1 MNPKNLND
9 ERELDV
15 WLTQTL
21 RSSSDYI
28 DDAGFTDG
36 VMSRLPSRPTGRL
49 GPLLWVVLA
58 ATLVGL
64 LGLLL
69 IPVQAWAYA
78 LVANLLAVS
87 LSTLIQGGLLV
98 SAALAIGAGYWV
110 WQES

>member
-1 MNPKNLND
+1 MSPKNLND
-9 ERELDV
+9 ERELDA

-21 RSSSDYI
+21 RSRSDYI

-36 VMSRLPSRPTGRL
+36 VMSRLPSGSTGRL
-49 GPLLWVVLA
+49 GTLLWVVLA
-58 ATLVGL
+58 ATMVGL

-69 IPVQAWAYA
+69 IPAQAWAYA

-87 LSTLIQGGLLV
+87 MTTLIQGGLLV
-98 SAALAIGAGYWV
+98 SAALVIGAAYWV